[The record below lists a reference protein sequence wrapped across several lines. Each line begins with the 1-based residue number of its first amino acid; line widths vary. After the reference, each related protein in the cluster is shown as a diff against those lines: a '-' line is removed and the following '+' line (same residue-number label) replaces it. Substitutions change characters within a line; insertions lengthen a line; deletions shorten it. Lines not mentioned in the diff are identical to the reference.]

1 MFWNNFP
8 IVDQIEA
15 DRKLIQRP
23 SLDLIR
29 ARRALSDWIDSISF
43 RSWTLFVFSLLG
55 KLKPFCSNEAGNFG
69 KYSEYI
75 HNFGTQNLCRE
86 F

>member
-1 MFWNNFP
+1 MFSNNFP

-43 RSWTLFVFSLLG
+43 RS
-55 KLKPFCSNEAGNFG
+55 
-69 KYSEYI
+69 
-75 HNFGTQNLCRE
+75 
-86 F
+86 